1 MIYSSF
7 NYGHAI
13 TKENKF
19 FPIDEGSG
27 EINVELRVR
36 SYTLGQFVIELNR
49 ALNEFGSNQYQVILD
64 RNTGKITIYSD
75 GQFTI
80 LINSSDLKVV
90 SCYELAGFTGNVNL
104 VAIGNEEP
112 EEVFSI
118 EADAICGKVFNPQF
132 ELQNYIDFEDS
143 QRAGNASI
151 NESASGKVEVVKFG
165 NVKFMTAN
173 ITMQTNITQ
182 VSDCN
187 FVSPIK
193 PDPNGYENLRN
204 FLLYT
209 TTKAPIEFVRNIE
222 NRNTFTNC
230 ILESTPNDSNGT
242 GFEIIQL
249 YSRGLVGYYESGNLT
264 FRAI

>member
-7 NYGHAI
+7 NYGHTI

-19 FPIDEGSG
+19 FPINEGSG
-27 EINVELRVR
+27 EINIELRVR

-64 RNTGKITIYSD
+64 RNT
-75 GQFTI
+75 
-80 LINSSDLKVV
+80 
-90 SCYELAGFTGNVNL
+90 
-104 VAIGNEEP
+104 
-112 EEVFSI
+112 
-118 EADAICGKVFNPQF
+118 
-132 ELQNYIDFEDS
+132 
-143 QRAGNASI
+143 
-151 NESASGKVEVVKFG
+151 VKFG

-204 FLLYT
+204 FLLYA
-209 TTKAPIEFVRNIE
+209 TTKAPIEFVRNIQDK
-222 NRNTFTNC
+222 NLYTNC
-230 ILESTPNDSNGT
+230 ILESTTNDSNGT